1 MLPST
6 GPLLVYLGDSGWR
19 HGLAIVARAW
29 GSPVSARVFVS
40 PILLEHGLAIA
51 RLGVSSFACG
61 LGSPFLL
68 ELGGSP
74 VWLEAW
80 ARQFGSSFGGQH
92 GVANIGSHLRCQS
105 GALPQESGRCK
116 CRKLAAAR
124 RGCRHLHDLPAI
136 RCYESTCDTATLDAA
151 LHRWRLAAAQL
162 GAFKLVGA

>member
-1 MLPST
+1 MLPSI

-29 GSPVSARVFVS
+29 GSPVSARAFVS

-80 ARQFGSSFGGQH
+80 ARQFGVGLLADHRASWAGHFGSRVFRPLSFF
-92 GVANIGSHLRCQS
+92 
-105 GALPQESGRCK
+105 
-116 CRKLAAAR
+116 LAQ
-124 RGCRHLHDLPAI
+124 GFFDL
-136 RCYESTCDTATLDAA
+136 
-151 LHRWRLAAAQL
+151 
-162 GAFKLVGA
+162 